1 VDEYVSQAAA
11 IDAAATR
18 QTGLHR
24 ESLVDIAGS
33 IWRRVSLCVSSMMS
47 RSL

>member
-1 VDEYVSQAAA
+1 VDEYVSQAAG

-33 IWRRVSLCVSSMMS
+33 I
-47 RSL
+47 